1 MKMKVSVAQLYLTLC
16 DPMDCSPPG
25 SSVHG
30 VPKSWIQ
37 LSDFHFHSLIPE
49 ALLLVYQPS
58 FLGEEHKN
66 SGNKNAVNPRPP
78 PPRLINTLFRER
90 RGMFK
95 TYSHS
100 EAECEC
106 LYIYEMALW

>member
-1 MKMKVSVAQLYLTLC
+1 
-16 DPMDCSPPG
+16 MDSI
-25 SSVHG
+25 VHG

-37 LSDFHFHSLIPE
+37 LSDFHFHSLIPK

-78 PPRLINTLFRER
+78 PPRLINTLFRES

-95 TYSHS
+95 TCSHS
-100 EAECEC
+100 EAECKC
-106 LYIYEMALW
+106 IYIYEMALW